1 MAKLESQ
8 DDMMG
13 ETDGTTSEDIDQ
25 INSVDTGS
33 SENAHL
39 EDGELVLDKQDRTEP
54 DNTGVDILATQ
65 EFVQVELLNIETVY
79 PDVFPKLVL
88 RAVDDPNL
96 EFAFSVGSFEAV
108 AIANAW
114 RNLKSPRP
122 LTHDLFANVLYEI
135 GATVE
140 EVRIFPKEQGNYVG
154 QILITSSKGPKMFDC
169 RPSDA
174 IALALRQ
181 KLTVPIMCAPQLF
194 ED

>member
-1 MAKLESQ
+1 MSDEDLSANHVTKNPDSDLQNAAIKEESES
-8 DDMMG
+8 DNNI
-13 ETDGTTSEDIDQ
+13 IDVNNDEKDSHLNDCDQ
-25 INSVDTGS
+25 
-33 SENAHL
+33 ENDL
-39 EDGELVLDKQDRTEP
+39 LS
-54 DNTGVDILATQ
+54 TQ

-114 RNLKSPRP
+114 RNIKSPRP
-122 LTHDLFANVLYEI
+122 LTHDLFAEMLFQF
-135 GATVE
+135 GAAVE
-140 EVRIFPKEQGNYVG
+140 EVRIFPKDMGNYRGEIIV
-154 QILITSSKGPKMFDC
+154 SSSRGLKRFDC

-181 KLTVPIMCAPQLF
+181 KLSVPIMCAPQLF